1 MASGNTIKY
10 GTFTFTQDKI
20 KDGTMYRSRDLL
32 SASLEVDTLTVTV
45 ECDDSTITKFQRNA
59 QLVRYYNDDQDGTF
73 YVQSIKRIAPKLYT
87 ITATSKVGLL
97 SGGQHMGGIYT
108 GNLAGDVIK
117 DICGDVAVAVKSNI
131 SDIKLY
137 GWLPIATPRENLA
150 QVLFATGATVKEDRD
165 GTLRIEG
172 LWDGMSSIISA
183 DRIYED
189 SSVDYGSDVSSV
201 SVTEHQY
208 TEGGEL
214 TTLFEGTAA
223 QGDVI
228 TFSDPH
234 YGLVATGFTII
245 ESGANYAKVSAGSGT
260 LQGQPYIHNTR
271 EITRTVNADATE
283 NVKTVR
289 DATLVSLVNS
299 KAVAERMVNY
309 YKCVENISA
318 PTLYARELPGDRL
331 GVYHPFDEA
340 YADACLE
347 SESVTLSGTLKAQ
360 EKSVVGFA
368 PILIEREI
376 TYEYQQLIAE
386 DATWTVPD
394 GVTDARLVI
403 IGGGSGGSKGSAGS
417 NGQKGGAASA
427 SAKGGSGSSDPGSGG
442 SGGTPGDPGQGG
454 KILSVDVSVTDG
466 NRDITVSIGSGG
478 VGETETSSATSG
490 GETTVAYGDMLYSSA
505 NGVLMDYGFQDVLSG
520 VIYGRKGDSG
530 LAGASG
536 GAGGEYTAAKG
547 NSGENLDQNTGGTG
561 GTPSRKW
568 GPSFVYKYTYNK
580 TTTTGNLA
588 QKTAGD
594 VVSGYFGYEFDS
606 STGKFTLKDYG
617 SYTFTVGGVQ
627 GQTVY
632 AANGDG
638 MIEYNYH
645 NYAKGNTTYYTPQ
658 AASSASAYTTRSGG
672 GGGGGAAY
680 GNDGYSA
687 SDAGGANG
695 ADALPPAAA
704 DTYGTGGTG
713 GNGGGGGGG
722 GGGNYI
728 VTSEYYTSTATVA
741 ATGNGTG
748 GAGSSGGDGAHGCVL
763 VYYGIPKKDVSGT
776 VKDKTGKKMIDK
788 YNRLLIV

>member
-10 GTFTFTQDKI
+10 GAFTFTQDKI

-45 ECDDSTITKFQRNA
+45 ECDTPTITKFKRNA

-97 SGGQHMGGIYT
+97 SGGQHMGGIYS
-108 GNLAGDVIK
+108 GDLAGDVIR
-117 DICGDVAVAVKSNI
+117 DICGDVAVMVKSNI
-131 SDIKLY
+131 SGIKLY
-137 GWLPIATPRENLA
+137 GWLPISTPRENLA

-165 GTLRIEG
+165 GTLRVEG

-189 SSVDYGSDVSSV
+189 SSVDYDSDVSGV

-214 TTLFEGTAA
+214 TSLFEGTAA
-223 QGDVI
+223 QGDII
-228 TFSDPH
+228 TFSEPH
-234 YGLVATGFTII
+234 YDLVATGFTIV

-260 LQGQPYIHNTR
+260 LQGRPYIHNTR
-271 EITRTVNADATE
+271 EITRTVNADAAE

-289 DATLVSLVNS
+289 SATLVSLVNS

-309 YKCVENISA
+309 YKCVESISA
-318 PTLYARELPGDRL
+318 PTLYDRELPGDRL

-340 YADACLE
+340 YTDACLE

-360 EKSVVGFA
+360 EKSVVGFV

-376 TYEYQQLIAE
+376 MYEYQQLIAE
-386 DATWTVPD
+386 DMTWTVPE
-394 GVTDARLVI
+394 GVTEARLVI

-442 SGGTPGDPGQGG
+442 SGGNPGNPGQGG
-454 KILSVDVSVTDG
+454 RILTVDISVTGGTRNIVVSVG
-466 NRDITVSIGSGG
+466 AGG
-478 VGETETSSATSG
+478 VGETETDDATSG
-490 GETTVAYGDMLYSSA
+490 GETTVAYGDTLYSSA

-520 VIYGRKGDSG
+520 VIYGRKGNSG

-547 NSGENLDQNTGGTG
+547 NSGENLDPNTGGAG
-561 GTPSRKW
+561 GSSSRKW
-568 GPSFVYKYTYNK
+568 GPSFVYKYTYNT
-580 TTTTGNLA
+580 TTTTGNLE
-588 QKTAGD
+588 KKNGGD
-594 VVSGYFGYEFDS
+594 VISGYFGYTFDS
-606 STGKFTLKDYG
+606 STGKFTLTNNG
-617 SYTFTVGGVQ
+617 SYTFPSGGTVNKS
-627 GQTVY
+627 VY
-632 AANGDG
+632 AASGNG
-638 MIEYNYH
+638 IVEYAYSNV
-645 NYAKGNTTYYTPQ
+645 AKGNTTYYTPQ
-658 AASSASAYTTRSGG
+658 AVASASAYTTRSGG

-687 SDAGGANG
+687 SDADGANG

-728 VTSEYYTSTATVA
+728 VTNENYTSTATVA
-741 ATGNGTG
+741 ATGNGIG
-748 GAGSSGGDGAHGCVL
+748 GAGSGGGDGAHGCVL
-763 VYYGIPKKDVSGT
+763 VYYGIPKKDESG
-776 VKDKTGKKMIDK
+776 VIKDKTGKKMIDK

>member
-10 GTFTFTQDKI
+10 GTFAFTQDKI

-45 ECDDSTITKFQRNA
+45 ECDTPTITKFQRNA
-59 QLVRYYNDDQDGTF
+59 QLVRYYNGDQDGTF

-214 TTLFEGTAA
+214 TSLFEGTAA

-271 EITRTVNADATE
+271 EITRTVNADAAE

-289 DATLVSLVNS
+289 NATLVSLVNS

-309 YKCVENISA
+309 YKCVESISA

-340 YADACLE
+340 YTDACLE
-347 SESVTLSGTLKAQ
+347 SENVTLSGTLKAQ
-360 EKSVVGFA
+360 EKSVVGFVPVA
-368 PILIEREI
+368 IEHTV
-376 TYEYQQLIAE
+376 TYEYSERIDE
-386 DATWTVPD
+386 DGDWTVPA
-394 GVTDARLVI
+394 GVDSLRVVL
-403 IGGGSGGSKGSAGS
+403 IGGGDGGRRGSAGS
-417 NGQKGGAASA
+417 SGSAGTQSSASGGATSTGAAGKGGKGGNAGAAGQGGKINIIDMVDLTPGEVLSFSIGAGGTGSASLSSAPGAGGATTVTRAGTTETSDDGAASDLGYTDIKTGTVYAA
-427 SAKGGSGSSDPGSGG
+427 SGTPGAAGASGGDGGTLARGAAGGAVGAYSGG
-442 SGGTPGDPGQGG
+442 SGGAVTTKAGPNIVTSYADKADGSWSTSSISVPEKNTKLSGYTDYTFDRTTG
-454 KILSVDVSVTDG
+454 KYTATEQQTYTWGVTGYAIIFYSVTNNG
-466 NRDITVSIGSGG
+466 MGLLATWYSYSVVQTKNHTATASGYGSGY
-478 VGETETSSATSG
+478 TST
-490 GETTVAYGDMLYSSA
+490 
-505 NGVLMDYGFQDVLSG
+505 
-520 VIYGRKGDSG
+520 
-530 LAGASG
+530 
-536 GAGGEYTAAKG
+536 
-547 NSGENLDQNTGGTG
+547 
-561 GTPSRKW
+561 W
-568 GPSFVYKYTYNK
+568 
-580 TTTTGNLA
+580 
-588 QKTAGD
+588 
-594 VVSGYFGYEFDS
+594 
-606 STGKFTLKDYG
+606 
-617 SYTFTVGGVQ
+617 
-627 GQTVY
+627 
-632 AANGDG
+632 
-638 MIEYNYH
+638 
-645 NYAKGNTTYYTPQ
+645 
-658 AASSASAYTTRSGG
+658 GG
-672 GGGGGAAY
+672 GGGGGAANGTAGTDAS
-680 GNDGYSA
+680 GNAGA
-687 SDAGGANG
+687 SGAT
-695 ADALPPAAA
+695 PEKPQ
-704 DTYGTGGTG
+704 TPTIPGTGGG
-713 GNGGGGGGG
+713 GGHGGGGGGG
-722 GGGNYI
+722 GGSSRV
-728 VTSEYYTSTATVA
+728 VTHVNYTSTATAAA
-741 ATGNGTG
+741 AT
-748 GAGSSGGDGAHGCVL
+748 AGSGGVGSNGGDAAPGCAL
-763 VYYGIPKKDVSGT
+763 LYYGIASADVSGII
-776 VKDKTGKKMIDK
+776 KDKTGKKMIDK

>member
-165 GTLRIEG
+165 GTLRVEG

-208 TEGGEL
+208 AEGGEL

-271 EITRTVNADATE
+271 EITRTVNADAAE

-289 DATLVSLVNS
+289 NATLVSLVNS

-309 YKCVENISA
+309 YKCVESISA

-360 EKSVVGFA
+360 ETSVVGFI
-368 PILIEREI
+368 PVDTNTNLVNHVEVLTGSGEWTPPEGVDEFRVVLVQGGGVG
-376 TYEYQQLIAE
+376 Y
-386 DATWTVPD
+386 DAT
-394 GVTDARLVI
+394 
-403 IGGGSGGSKGSAGS
+403 
-417 NGQKGGAASA
+417 
-427 SAKGGSGSSDPGSGG
+427 
-442 SGGTPGDPGQGG
+442 GGTAPSITNID
-454 KILSVDVSVTDG
+454 SYVSVTSESFQWSFSEADRY
-466 NRDITVSIGSGG
+466 NFSG
-478 VGETETSSATSG
+478 
-490 GETTVAYGDMLYSSA
+490 
-505 NGVLMDYGFQDVLSG
+505 
-520 VIYGRKGDSG
+520 
-530 LAGASG
+530 SG
-536 GAGGEYTAAKG
+536 GAGG
-547 NSGENLDQNTGGTG
+547 N
-561 GTPSRKW
+561 P
-568 GPSFVYKYTYNK
+568 
-580 TTTTGNLA
+580 
-588 QKTAGD
+588 
-594 VVSGYFGYEFDS
+594 
-606 STGKFTLKDYG
+606 
-617 SYTFTVGGVQ
+617 GVQ
-627 GQTVY
+627 GKVFDAGIIQADKEKYSYACGTAGSTPGEAGGETTFDDKTSASGTVY
-632 AANGDG
+632 AEGYEDIVSG
-638 MIEYNYH
+638 IT
-645 NYAKGNTTYYTPQ
+645 YAKPGEAGTKG
-658 AASSASAYTTRSGG
+658 ASGGSRNKAGSASGDVQGG
-672 GGGGGAAY
+672 AVPAAHTDTIYKVGQYEILSASCATLGNGGGGGAGGSSGSNKGSSGKTWSPATVTTS
-680 GNDGYSA
+680 GLG
-687 SDAGGANG
+687 DAGTTLTVNYTFASGGIGGDGANG
-695 ADALPPAAA
+695 QAGE
-704 DTYGTGGTG
+704 TYGSAGF
-713 GNGGGGGGG
+713 GGGG
-722 GGGNYI
+722 GGGNGAI
-728 VTSEYYTSTATVA
+728 PNVSASGQLQSTAGYA
-741 ATGNGTG
+741 LRNGFHWITHSPTTPVSSGGKG
-748 GAGSSGGDGAHGCVL
+748 GAGAPGCVL
-763 VYYGIPKKDVSGT
+763 VYYSLETPTAKAVQM
-776 VKDKTGKKMIDK
+776 KDKNGKKMIDK